1 MTSAQNNL
9 EIDALLA
16 KQKSLNQRVC
26 AQFKLIF
33 MAQKKGET
41 FVKLSGIGNFSYKV
55 PKHKVWSLNLI
66 WRIITYII
74 ILHSRQVESDLTSA
88 QNNREFEALLAK
100 QKSLSQRVCARCGE
114 GFSLLFNRRLECIDC
129 NLGVCRKC
137 CIWVNKSS
145 KSQKEKSTCEKLTG
159 WRCGSCQK
167 ER

>member
-1 MTSAQNNL
+1 MNSWL
-9 EIDALLA
+9 RSFLA
-16 KQKSLNQRVC
+16 CKFNS
-26 AQFKLIF
+26 IF
-33 MAQKKGET
+33 NKYP
-41 FVKLSGIGNFSYKV
+41 LSYKV
-55 PKHKVWSLNLI
+55 PKHTVWSLNQI
-66 WRIITYII
+66 WRINTYLI

-145 KSQKEKSTCEKLTG
+145 KSQKEKSTGEKLTG

>member
-1 MTSAQNNL
+1 MFSVFLTPKIVIGLEDKCLGLYQKWNRARCVLKQGKGTAQPNSNSISGSA
-9 EIDALLA
+9 
-16 KQKSLNQRVC
+16 
-26 AQFKLIF
+26 
-33 MAQKKGET
+33 
-41 FVKLSGIGNFSYKV
+41 YKCRK
-55 PKHKVWSLNLI
+55 PG
-66 WRIITYII
+66 RINAYII
-74 ILHSRQVESDLTSA
+74 ILHSRPVESDLTSA